1 VPYTAILLRPMQTP
15 LPPLYIIGPFY
26 IINKRSFAQKNIDQ
40 KKIEYKIVSSVFFMT
55 MLDAFSTVHGS
66 EVNLLAVVA
75 YVGLMKEDPYEIRE
89 ICVKNNILI
98 FIAIN

>member
-1 VPYTAILLRPMQTP
+1 
-15 LPPLYIIGPFY
+15 
-26 IINKRSFAQKNIDQ
+26 
-40 KKIEYKIVSSVFFMT
+40 